1 MLLVVLADTVS
12 YILALVT
19 LSTTKSVDDDN
30 SLDDDDN
37 DDDASNRLLSMK
49 LNLCDLPPNFK

>member
-19 LSTTKSVDDDN
+19 LITTKSVDDDN
-30 SLDDDDN
+30 SL

-49 LNLCDLPPNFK
+49 LNLCDLPPIFK

>member
-12 YILALVT
+12 YIIALVT

-30 SLDDDDN
+30 SLDDDN
-37 DDDASNRLLSMK
+37 DDVSNRLLSMK
-49 LNLCDLPPNFK
+49 LNLCDLPPIFK